1 MTTYETL
8 NLLVTAGSIIA
19 IIAMMYHG
27 IRVMARGAEIR
38 SADSERKHDEAMAN
52 HQKSMTSLRELIEG
66 QAESRMAL
74 RELIERTR

>member
-8 NLLVTAGSIIA
+8 NLLVTAGSTIGIL
-19 IIAMMYHG
+19 AMMYYG

-38 SADSERKHDEAMAN
+38 AADSERKHDEAMAN
-52 HQKSMTSLRELIEG
+52 HQESMTSLRELIAE
-66 QAESRMAL
+66 QADGRMAL